1 MRNHQVGSV
10 SQGIRRRSFS
20 ETVLENHRML
30 VLGRSDR
37 CAVAMVDLEEDR
49 KFYADIAQMP

>member
-20 ETVLENHRML
+20 DATVENHRML
-30 VLGRSDR
+30 VSGWSDK
-37 CAVAMVDLEEDR
+37 CAVAVVDLEEDR
-49 KFYADIAQMP
+49 KF